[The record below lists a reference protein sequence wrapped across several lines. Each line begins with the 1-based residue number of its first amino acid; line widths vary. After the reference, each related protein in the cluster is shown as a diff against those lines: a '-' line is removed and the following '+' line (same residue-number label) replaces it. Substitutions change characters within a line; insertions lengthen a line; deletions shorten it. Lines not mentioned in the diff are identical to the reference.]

1 MPLLKTQE
9 KKDISSISEFN
20 NNRQMIEYLPA
31 RATNTLIISLK
42 EPVFASLAFSEL
54 QVMCKLIDFRV
65 ILPYT

>member
-9 KKDISSISEFN
+9 KTDISNISEFN
-20 NNRQMIEYLPA
+20 NNSQMIEYLPG

-42 EPVFASLAFSEL
+42 EPVFASLAFIEL
-54 QVMCKLIDFRV
+54 QVMCKLIDFHV

>member
-20 NNRQMIEYLPA
+20 NNRQMIKYLSA